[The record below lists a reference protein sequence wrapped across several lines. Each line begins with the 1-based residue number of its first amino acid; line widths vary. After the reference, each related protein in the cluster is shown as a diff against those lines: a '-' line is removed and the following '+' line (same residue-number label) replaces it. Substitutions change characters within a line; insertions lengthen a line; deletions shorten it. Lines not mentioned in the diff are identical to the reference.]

1 MRVAA
6 AGGPLTSV
14 TLVDVNADMLRVAEE
29 RAARRSFSS
38 RLTFV
43 EGNAEALP
51 LPDSR
56 FDAYTIAFGI
66 RNVPRIEAALSEAY
80 RVLKR
85 GGRFLCLEFSRV
97 DLPGIERVLRRLFV
111 RRDPRPGQG
120 RDRRRRPL
128 PLSGGIHSH
137 VSVSRFVRRDDRGER
152 LPARRLHAPERRDRR
167 HPLGLEAL
175 IVGILSSLGH
185 SSRLARAAYVFSREG
200 AFVGVDP
207 ALLRP
212 VLRLALAFA
221 NLIAKRDGD
230 GLAGLSRAIDRL
242 GPSYVKLGQ
251 FLSTRPDIVGGKV
264 AVELERLQDRVAP
277 MSREM
282 AVAIIE
288 ASFGMKIEFLFES
301 FGEPVA
307 AASIAQVHRAEV
319 KTDDGMRPVAVKVL
333 RAGIE
338 RRFARDLAD
347 MLFAARFAEGLT
359 PEFRRLR
366 LTQVVETLARSVR
379 MEMDFRLEAAAASEF
394 AENSSNDPEV
404 RAPALDWN
412 RTTREVMTMEWID
425 GVPLT
430 DPQRLT
436 DLGFDPPALART
448 LIQTFLRTA
457 LRDGFFHADMHQG
470 NFFVDKEGRIVAVDF
485 GIMGRLGRKE
495 RRFLAEILYGF
506 IRRDYL
512 RVAEVH
518 FEAGYVPHTYR
529 VEDFAQALRAIGE
542 PIHSRTADQISMA
555 KLLTLLFEITA
566 LFDMTTRV
574 ELVMLQKTMVVV
586 EGVARKLDP
595 QLNMWSTAEPVV
607 SAWIAENLGPLGRL
621 EDASRGL
628 SSLAVFLANAPR
640 HLDKIAARLE
650 TDATAAVI
658 KAEHGLTRSVVY
670 FLAFAILA
678 SALAFVWYHR

>member
-1 MRVAA
+1 M
-6 AGGPLTSV
+6 P
-14 TLVDVNADMLRVAEE
+14 
-29 RAARRSFSS
+29 
-38 RLTFV
+38 
-43 EGNAEALP
+43 
-51 LPDSR
+51 
-56 FDAYTIAFGI
+56 
-66 RNVPRIEAALSEAY
+66 
-80 RVLKR
+80 
-85 GGRFLCLEFSRV
+85 
-97 DLPGIERVLRRLFV
+97 
-111 RRDPRPGQG
+111 
-120 RDRRRRPL
+120 
-128 PLSGGIHSH
+128 
-137 VSVSRFVRRDDRGER
+137 
-152 LPARRLHAPERRDRR
+152 
-167 HPLGLEAL
+167 
-175 IVGILSSLGH
+175 ILSSLGH
-185 SSRLARAAYVFSREG
+185 VSRLTRAAFVFAREG

-207 ALLRP
+207 VPLPP
-212 VLRLALAFA
+212 VLRAPLALA

-264 AVELERLQDRVAP
+264 AIELEQLQDRVAP

-282 AVAIIE
+282 AVAIVE
-288 ASFGMKIEFLFES
+288 ASFGMKIESLFES

-319 KTDDGMRPVAVKVL
+319 QTGEGLRPVAVKVL
-333 RAGIE
+333 RAGTE
-338 RRFARDLAD
+338 RRFARDLSD
-347 MLFAARFAEGLT
+347 MAFAARFAEGLA

-366 LTQVVETLARSVR
+366 LAQVVETLARSVR

-394 AENSSNDPEV
+394 VENSKDDPDV
-404 RAPALDWN
+404 RAPVVEWN

-425 GVPLT
+425 GVPLA
-430 DPQRLT
+430 DPDRLIA
-436 DLGFDPPALART
+436 LGFDPQSLARA

-555 KLLTLLFEITA
+555 KVLTLLFEITA
-566 LFDMTTRV
+566 LFEMATRV

-607 SAWIAENLGPLGRL
+607 SAWIAEHLGPIGRVQ
-621 EDASRGL
+621 DAGRIF
-628 SSLAVFLANAPR
+628 SSLASFLGDAPR
-640 HLDKIAARLE
+640 RLEQIADKFEARLE
-650 TDATAAVI
+650 ADSEREIAKIVPELTLRVGFTFVLTGFLLALLVMAAY
-658 KAEHGLTRSVVY
+658 RW
-670 FLAFAILA
+670 IL
-678 SALAFVWYHR
+678 